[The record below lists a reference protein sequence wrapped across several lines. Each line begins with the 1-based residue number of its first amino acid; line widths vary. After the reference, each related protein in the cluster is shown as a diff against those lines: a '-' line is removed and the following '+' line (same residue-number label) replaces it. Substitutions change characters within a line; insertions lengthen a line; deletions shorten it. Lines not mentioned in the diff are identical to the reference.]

1 LAEVEAEKTYSGLE
15 RFMFFLTPILF
26 TLVLIGVLLTLFSPD
41 VRSRMLETA
50 NRVPLLE
57 RIVPDPPADRQPLD
71 ENTIRE
77 MNHGEKIAELES
89 LLAAKEAEIAE
100 LAGIRAEL
108 EQTVALLEARIEELT
123 KQSAERQLTDEEYQ
137 ARISELASM
146 FGQITPSK
154 AAPILESMT
163 MDEMVLIMDA
173 MRPEIRVSVMEKMT
187 PSVAAEATVRLKDTV
202 TAKDRQIAALQ
213 ARLSEY
219 ESAQAESSGN
229 MNDDQI
235 ILTFSSMKPDSA
247 AQILLQMAGLNQAK
261 VLELLGSL
269 PAAARADI
277 IEAMNSQDSKTTAQL
292 VNRLVTR

>member
-1 LAEVEAEKTYSGLE
+1 
-15 RFMFFLTPILF
+15 MFFLTPILF

-41 VRSRMLETA
+41 VRGRMLETA

-71 ENTIRE
+71 ENAIRE
-77 MNHGEKIAELES
+77 LNHGEKIAELES

-100 LAGIRAEL
+100 LSGIRAEL
-108 EQTVALLEARIEELT
+108 EQTVARLEARIEELT
-123 KQSAERQLTDEEYQ
+123 TQGAERQLTDEEYQ

-173 MRPEIRVSVMEKMT
+173 MRPEIRVGVMEKMT

-213 ARLSEY
+213 ARLNEY
-219 ESAQAESSGN
+219 ESAQAENAGN
-229 MNDDQI
+229 LEDDQI
-235 ILTFSSMKPDSA
+235 ILTFRSMNPDSA

-277 IEAMNSQDSKTTAQL
+277 IEAMNGQDSKTTAEL